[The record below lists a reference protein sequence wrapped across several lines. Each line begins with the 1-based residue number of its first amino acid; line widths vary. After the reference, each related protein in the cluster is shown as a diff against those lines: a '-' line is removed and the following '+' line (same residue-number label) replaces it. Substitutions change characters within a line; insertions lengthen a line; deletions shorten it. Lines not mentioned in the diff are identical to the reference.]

1 MRVCVFRLGVAL
13 CAAASAAGGASAQ
26 DDHAGR
32 CPLALTAEEA
42 ALVAEREALGV
53 YDLPAAGRG
62 SPVVIPVTAHI
73 VRRSNGTGGLSE
85 ADLTASI
92 DQAGAHLA
100 HGLIELCLV
109 ETRFIDSDF
118 FFSGI
123 QTFADIDQ
131 LRSTDPST
139 GTLNIYFTPTLGSE
153 IGSLCGISSFTF
165 SPVQGIAMDNG
176 CTAQA
181 GNMSTLAHE
190 IGHYLD
196 LFHTHESTMGIECV
210 DGTNCGVAGDMICDT
225 PADPNVL
232 GEVNAACLWTS
243 SEMDVCGSGQVYTPS
258 TRNLMSYST
267 KACRDEFT
275 AGQLARARA
284 TLLTLR
290 PELALTACVPVCTNP
305 ADVNGDNAVTPADFS
320 AWVTAYNAGSV
331 GCDQNAD
338 GLCLPADFSSW
349 VANFNLGCP

>member
-1 MRVCVFRLGVAL
+1 M
-13 CAAASAAGGASAQ
+13 S
-26 DDHAGR
+26 
-32 CPLALTAEEA
+32 LTPDQA
-42 ALVAEREALGV
+42 ALVAQRQALGV
-53 YDLPAAGRG
+53 YDLSAAGRG
-62 SPVVIPVTAHI
+62 STLVVPVTAHI
-73 VRRSNGTGGLSE
+73 VRRSNGTGGLSQANLE
-85 ADLTASI
+85 ASI
-92 DQAGAHLA
+92 DQAEAHFVP
-100 HGLIELCLV
+100 GLIELCLV
-109 ETRFIDSDF
+109 ETRFIDSDL

-123 QTFADIDQ
+123 QTFAGIDQ
-131 LRSTDPST
+131 LRTTNPSA
-139 GTLNIYFTPTLGSE
+139 GTLNIYFAPTLNSE

-165 SPVQGIAMDNG
+165 SAVQGIAMNNG

-196 LFHTHESTMGIECV
+196 LFHTHESTTGIECV
-210 DGTNCGVAGDMICDT
+210 DGSNCGVAGDMLCDT

-232 GEVNAACLWTS
+232 GEVNAACQWTAG
-243 SEMDVCGSGQVYTPS
+243 EMDVCGSGQVYTPS

-275 AGQLARARA
+275 PGQLARARA
-284 TLLTLR
+284 TLLSLR

-320 AWVTAYNAGSV
+320 AWVTAYNAGGP
-331 GCDQNAD
+331 GCDQNGD
-338 GLCLPADFSSW
+338 GLCLPADFSAW